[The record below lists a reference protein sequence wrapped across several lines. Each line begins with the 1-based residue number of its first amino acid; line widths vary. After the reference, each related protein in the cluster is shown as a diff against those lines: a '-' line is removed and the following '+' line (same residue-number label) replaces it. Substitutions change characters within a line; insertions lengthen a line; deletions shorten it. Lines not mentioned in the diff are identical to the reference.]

1 MRLINQL
8 TIDNLLNTD
17 WEDQF
22 DVHQLREIYDGVK
35 HHIDVMIYANPRYHH
50 VIMANLKFVMTAKP
64 ECINDTLRIANDDT
78 LTRKE
83 KIQKISELM
92 LPNKDIQE

>member
-64 ECINDTLRIANDDT
+64 ECINDALIIANDDT

-83 KIQKISELM
+83 K
-92 LPNKDIQE
+92 NTKDK